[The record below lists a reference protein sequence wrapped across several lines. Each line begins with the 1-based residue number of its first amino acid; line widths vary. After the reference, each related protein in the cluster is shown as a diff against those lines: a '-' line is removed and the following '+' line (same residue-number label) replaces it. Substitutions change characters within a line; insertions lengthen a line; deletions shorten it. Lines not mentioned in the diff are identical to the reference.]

1 MRFASPSPH
10 AVLRAR
16 IGAPRTDVIAFD
28 GVRND
33 RARARATFGAG
44 VLLFLACSTSCKFD
58 HSERWEGKAPRAVKP
73 ICAKG
78 TLRCLRV
85 LERCNDDGQGW
96 TLVDDCASRGLQ
108 CSLSLGRCATCD
120 PGKPRCDGQ
129 TVLNCSPDG
138 QHETRGE
145 NCDLSREIVCRE
157 GLCSALCEYAKRVKS
172 NVGCEYWAAD
182 LDNAN
187 VGPSRNA
194 AAQQY
199 AVVVSNPQPDL
210 AAHVVIEQDDALPG
224 EPGRLRI
231 VAEATVLP
239 LNLETFKLGP
249 REVDGSPAGQFNTGT
264 GTALTRHAYRITSQI
279 PIVAYQF
286 NPLENVNVFSNDASL
301 LKPVEALTYEPGK
314 LGRAYVVLGW
324 PQTIAATDD
333 PNTNFNPQSP
343 INLRA
348 FLTLIGTREATHVR
362 VRTTSAVVPGGPVP
376 ATAAG
381 SVIETT
387 LEPFDVLN
395 LETGGI
401 NADFTSSFI
410 DADQPLVVFSGS
422 EASDAPVFQTLAK
435 RYCCADHLEQ
445 QLDPIRTAGKNF
457 VLAHTPNRAQ
467 ALKNAGANVGVTDEP
482 EYFRIIAVSE
492 MGADVETTL
501 PPPDDHFHLA
511 GQGDMRELTTT
522 TDVLVNSDRPIM
534 VGNIQ
539 AGQEAAFVPYG
550 MPGGDPSFVLLPP
563 IEQYRADYVFL
574 TPDKYSFD
582 FVVAIAPIGARV
594 ALDGHVVD
602 ATSCEIGHV
611 PGYDVYRCQLSFP
624 KIDSTAST
632 SPVQPGKQNDG
643 VHRVVSEAPIGVLA
657 YGWDAFVSYG
667 YAAGTQL
674 EGINIPK

>member
-1 MRFASPSPH
+1 MT
-10 AVLRAR
+10 
-16 IGAPRTDVIAFD
+16 ITPRSTFRLSGDP
-28 GVRND
+28 
-33 RARARATFGAG
+33 RATFVA
-44 VLLFLACSTSCKFD
+44 LFLALLSSCKFD
-58 HSERWEGKAPRAVKP
+58 RAERWEGDPKLTVPP
-73 ICAKG
+73 ICSQG
-78 TLRCLRV
+78 TQRCQGA
-85 LERCNDDGQGW
+85 LERCQDDGRSW
-96 TLVDDCASRGLQ
+96 SLVDDCPARGLV
-108 CSLSLGRCATCD
+108 CSLSLGRCSVCD
-120 PGKPRCDGQ
+120 PAKPRCEGQ
-129 TVLNCSPDG
+129 TIMTCSADG
-138 QHETRGE
+138 SSEHPGDT
-145 NCDLSREIVCRE
+145 CDAAREIVCRE
-157 GLCSALCEYAKRVKS
+157 GLCLALCEYAKRVKS
-172 NVGCEYWAAD
+172 NIGCEYWAAD

-187 VGPSRNA
+187 VGLSRNA

-224 EPGRLRI
+224 QEPNVRTI
-231 VAEATVLP
+231 AEATVLP

-249 REVDGSPAGQFNTGT
+249 REVDGSPEGEFNTGT
-264 GTALTRHAYRITSQI
+264 GTALTRHAYRITSQV

-286 NPLENVNVFSNDASL
+286 NPLENFNVFSNDASL
-301 LKPVEALTYEPGK
+301 LKPVEALTYEPGT

-333 PNTNFNPQSP
+333 PNTNFNPQNP

-348 FLTLIGTREATHVR
+348 FLTLIGTRSGTHVK
-362 VRTTSAVVPGGPVP
+362 VTTRSSVVPGGPVP
-376 ATAAG
+376 ATAPG
-381 SVIETT
+381 GVIEAT

-401 NADFTSSFI
+401 NADFTSSLI
-410 DADQPLVVFSGS
+410 DADQPVVVFSGS

-457 VLAHTPNRAQ
+457 VLAHTPSRTK
-467 ALKNAGANVGVTDEP
+467 ALQNAGAILGVTEEP

-492 MGADVETTL
+492 AGADVETSL
-501 PPPDDHFHLA
+501 PPPDDHFRLA
-511 GQGDMRELTTT
+511 GQGAMHELVTT
-522 TDVLVNSDRPIM
+522 TDVLLKATGPVM

-550 MPGGDPSFVLLPP
+550 MPGGDPSFVILPP
-563 IEQYRADYVFL
+563 IEQYRSDYIFL

-582 FVVAIAPIGARV
+582 FIVAIAPIGASV

-602 ATSCEIGHV
+602 ASRCEMGQV

-624 KIDSTAST
+624 KIDPTAPT
-632 SPVQPGKQNDG
+632 TPVQPGLQNDG
-643 VHRVVSEAPIGVLA
+643 VHRVASDAPVGVLA
-657 YGWDAFVSYG
+657 FGWDSYVSYG

-674 EGINIPK
+674 EAINIVK